1 MQEREGYDR
10 PMDAAVP
17 AEQASPRIG
26 VVELLRDR
34 ELIAAAL
41 LFVVLTPVAAGNGGY
56 FPVAWG
62 WAAIGFAS
70 AALIGLVLQPTLE
83 LTHAERAT
91 LAAWVALAAWTAA
104 SVLWSADVTQ
114 SVLEVERLLVY
125 IGTAWAL
132 LVIGARR
139 SARGILVAALLSVC
153 LICTFSLGTHLLP
166 ERLGIHPDFMQP
178 GRLNFPLGYWNALG
192 IFAAM
197 GLLIGLGVAA
207 RPRDPALR
215 VIAALPLPM
224 LAATMYFTFGRGAW
238 LAAAIGLVGV
248 VVVGPWRLRY
258 LLTLVLLAPW
268 SALPVVWGASSG
280 SLTAVTPI
288 PARVEA
294 PGSELTLIVLGCCI
308 GSALTAALLMQLE
321 RRLTPGAD
329 ARAAFTATLV
339 AAVLLAGGVT
349 VEHYGSPAHI
359 AARMRASLS
368 ATSPDT
374 GGPLATRLFSLS
386 LNGRPD
392 MWRTAIAEI
401 RAHPVLGDGAGAYER
416 YWLQHRTVPMDVR
429 DAHSLYLE
437 TLAELGPVGLAL
449 LLLVLGA
456 PLYAGVRARH
466 RTTLVPAALGAYVAF
481 LAHAAVDWDWE
492 VPAVTITA
500 IACAAALLLAA
511 RTSDRRSE
519 ASRWTARALPA
530 VPVLLVV
537 AAVVGL
543 LSNRA
548 LSAAS
553 SAAANR
559 DWSAVVRDA
568 RTAHRWAPWS
578 YQPYDAEGRAA
589 AARGNRPA
597 AARAFRQA
605 IRIDRGDWTAWDGYS
620 NVVSGPTQAR
630 ADAQAQRLNPLA
642 YGP

>member
-1 MQEREGYDR
+1 
-10 PMDAAVP
+10 MDAAVP
-17 AEQASPRIG
+17 ADQAAPRTG
-26 VVELLRDR
+26 AVELFRDR
-34 ELIAAAL
+34 GLIAAAL
-41 LFVVLTPVAAGNGGY
+41 LFIVLTPVAAGNGGY

-62 WAAIGFAS
+62 WAAIGFGT
-70 AALIGLVLQPTLE
+70 AALIGLVLHPTLE
-83 LTHAERAT
+83 LTHAERVT
-91 LAAWVALAAWTAA
+91 LAAWVALAVWTAL

-114 SVLEVERLLVY
+114 SVLEEERLLVY
-125 IGTAWAL
+125 VGAVWAL
-132 LVIGARR
+132 LVIGGRR
-139 SARGILVAALLSVC
+139 SARGVLVAALLSVC

-197 GLLIGLGVAA
+197 GLLIGLGFAA

-238 LAAAIGLVGV
+238 LGAAIGVAGV
-248 VVVGPWRLRY
+248 VAVGPRRLRY

-268 SALPVVWGASSG
+268 SALPVAWGASSG
-280 SLTAVTPI
+280 SLTATAPI
-288 PARVEA
+288 PARVEG
-294 PGSELTLIVLGCCI
+294 PGTELTLIVLACCI
-308 GSALTAALLMQLE
+308 GSALTAALLMRLE
-321 RRLTPGAD
+321 RRLTPSAN
-329 ARAAFTATLV
+329 ARTAFTAMLV
-339 AAVLLAGGVT
+339 AAVLFAGGVT
-349 VEHYGSPAHI
+349 VKHYGSPSHI
-359 AARMRASLS
+359 VARMRASLS
-368 ATSPDT
+368 ATTPNT

-392 MWRTAIAEI
+392 MWRAGINEI
-401 RAHPVLGDGAGAYER
+401 RAHPVLGDGAGTYER

-437 TLAELGPVGLAL
+437 TLAELGPIGLAL

-466 RTTLVPAALGAYVAF
+466 QTTLVPAALGAYVAF

-511 RTSDRRSE
+511 PTTDRPSQT
-519 ASRWTARALPA
+519 SRWAARALPA
-530 VPVLLVV
+530 VPALVV
-537 AAVVGL
+537 AAALVGL

-553 SAAANR
+553 SAAGER
-559 DWSAVVRDA
+559 DWAAVVSDA

-578 YQPYDAEGRAA
+578 YQPYDAEGHAA

-597 AARAFRQA
+597 AARAFRAA
-605 IRIDRGDWTAWDGYS
+605 IQIDRGDWTAWDGYAQAA
-620 NVVSGPTQAR
+620 SGQARAR

-642 YGP
+642 YRR